1 MSQYNQEFNKDSV
14 VLRYI
19 IVATLAEL
27 KNKVY
32 FYNQID
38 EDTLEKVN
46 VPFIY
51 SITGDERFLQ
61 DNFVYDAIDDG
72 KAIGD
77 YEVVPRG
84 MLQLD
89 SLSIDSGSITNKF
102 IDAQFIKEING
113 QLKTIIA
120 STAFLPLDLTFSV
133 TMICTNNIEML
144 KVTEAIISKLYKA
157 TLFQVDLGMFRVQA
171 SMQIPEDFSQEKP
184 FEFSIDDKKE
194 FHVTFNID
202 VKSFMPVLSGGILIS
217 EFNDIIT
224 KIINSGGGGTGG
236 GGTINL
242 SSDPRFRING
252 SGIFEKFDATIA
264 DIKISPIPQMN
275 SNTEGSSVNF
285 NEVNPGDIFVQSV
298 TDGIIPP
305 AESPYSEEYRNAD
318 NPGYEETQQRNPTE

>member
-1 MSQYNQEFNKDSV
+1 MSQYNNEFNKDNV

-27 KNKVY
+27 KSKIY
-32 FYNQID
+32 FYNQTD
-38 EDTLEKVN
+38 EDTLTKVN

-61 DNFVYDAIDDG
+61 DNFVYDAINDG

-89 SLSIDSGSITNKF
+89 SLSIDSSSITNKF
-102 IDAQFIKEING
+102 IDAQFVKEDNG
-113 QLKTIIA
+113 QLKTITA
-120 STAFLPLDLTFSV
+120 STVFLPLDLTFSV
-133 TMICTNNIEML
+133 TMICTNNLEML

-217 EFNDIIT
+217 EFSALLD
-224 KIINSGGGGTGG
+224 
-236 GGTINL
+236 
-242 SSDPRFRING
+242 SSDDINNKFRVNG
-252 SGIFEKFDATIA
+252 RGIFERFDTTIA
-264 DIKISPIPQMN
+264 DIKISPVPHVN
-275 SNTEGSSVNF
+275 SNSVGSSVNY
-285 NEVNPGDIFVQSV
+285 NEVKPGDIFVEVV

-305 AESPYSEEYRNAD
+305 AEDPYSEEYRNAD
-318 NPGYEETQQRNPTE
+318 DPRYKETQLPPPTE

>member
-1 MSQYNQEFNKDSV
+1 MSQYNHEFNKDNV

-27 KNKVY
+27 RDKVY
-32 FYNQID
+32 FYNQTD
-38 EDTLEKVN
+38 EDTLSKVN

-89 SLSIDSGSITNKF
+89 SLSIDSGSLTNKF
-102 IDAQFIKEING
+102 IDAQFVKEVNG
-113 QLKTIIA
+113 QLKTITA
-120 STAFLPLDLTFSV
+120 STMFLPLDLTFSV
-133 TMICTNNIEML
+133 TMICTNNLEML

-194 FHVTFNID
+194 FHVTFNIE
-202 VKSFMPVLSGGILIS
+202 VKSFMPVLAGGILIS
-217 EFNDIIT
+217 EFSTLLD
-224 KIINSGGGGTGG
+224 
-236 GGTINL
+236 
-242 SSDPRFRING
+242 SSDNINNNFRVNG
-252 SGIFEKFDATIA
+252 RGIFERFDTTIA
-264 DIKISPIPQMN
+264 DIKISPIPQVN
-275 SNTEGSSVNF
+275 SNTVGSSVNF
-285 NEVNPGDIFVQSV
+285 NAVKPGDIFVQSV

-305 AESPYSEEYRNAD
+305 AEPLYSEEYRNAD
-318 NPGYEETQQRNPTE
+318 DPRYEETQRRTPPE